1 MILIIFPINAFV
13 HILLHLFL
21 DEVFVIPDNSCSGS
35 YHAGVIS
42 TFILDIHIISRS
54 FFKLCYNIF

>member
-42 TFILDIHIISRS
+42 TFILDIHIIS
-54 FFKLCYNIF
+54 